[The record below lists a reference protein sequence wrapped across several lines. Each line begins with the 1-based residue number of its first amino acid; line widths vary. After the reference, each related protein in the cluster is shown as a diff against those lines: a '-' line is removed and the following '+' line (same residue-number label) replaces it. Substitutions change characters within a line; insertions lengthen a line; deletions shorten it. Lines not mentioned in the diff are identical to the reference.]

1 VQVTV
6 NPNPT
11 VSLGNDSVV
20 CDYNFPITIQANG
33 NPNDN
38 YSWNTGGQGQ
48 SLVVTAAGTYEI
60 TVTDNNGCT
69 SSDDIIIESDPCA
82 GVMEQ
87 GISLALYPNPFSDNI
102 QITSTESIDATIEIY
117 STDGRIVYQTRMIGN
132 QETFNLSEMAKG
144 NYLVKIMYTG
154 TFELFRMIKQ

>member
-1 VQVTV
+1 
-6 NPNPT
+6 
-11 VSLGNDSVV
+11 
-20 CDYNFPITIQANG
+20 
-33 NPNDN
+33 
-38 YSWNTGGQGQ
+38 
-48 SLVVTAAGTYEI
+48 LVVTAAGTYEI

-117 STDGRIVYQTRMIGN
+117 GTEGRIVYQTRMIGN
-132 QETFNLSEMAKG
+132 QETFNLSELAKG
-144 NYLVKIMYTG
+144 NYLVKIMYSG
-154 TFELFRMIKQ
+154 TFELIRMIKQ